1 MPWLAVDF
9 AQRRG
14 VARHCAANRKRGL
27 NVAGMCLT
35 RLRQQSDQRTEA
47 PFMNIT
53 LPILLAGALTGGVIA
68 VADTSFPQ
76 FNPAPGCKAASAIN
90 QSIDLA
96 VSQDY
101 KACMADEDSAKKEL
115 QQSWSKYSA
124 NDKKRCVGQTED
136 GGMPSYVEVQ
146 ECLVV
151 TIGVDVPGDNAPP
164 ANRQKK

>member
-1 MPWLAVDF
+1 
-9 AQRRG
+9 
-14 VARHCAANRKRGL
+14 
-27 NVAGMCLT
+27 
-35 RLRQQSDQRTEA
+35 
-47 PFMNIT
+47 MNIT
-53 LPILLAGALTGGVIA
+53 LPLLLAGALTGGVIP

-115 QQSWSKYSA
+115 QQTWSKYSA
-124 NDKKRCVGQTED
+124 ADKKRCVGQTED

-151 TIGVDVPGDNAPP
+151 TIGVEVPGDNEPP
-164 ANRQKK
+164 VNRQKK

>member
-1 MPWLAVDF
+1 
-9 AQRRG
+9 
-14 VARHCAANRKRGL
+14 
-27 NVAGMCLT
+27 
-35 RLRQQSDQRTEA
+35 
-47 PFMNIT
+47 MNIT

-101 KACMADEDSAKKEL
+101 KACMADEDSAKQEL

-124 NDKKRCVGQTED
+124 ADKRRCVGQTED

-164 ANRQKK
+164 PNRQKK

>member
-1 MPWLAVDF
+1 MWQACGLPDLLAF
-9 AQRRG
+9 R
-14 VARHCAANRKRGL
+14 
-27 NVAGMCLT
+27 
-35 RLRQQSDQRTEA
+35 DQRTEA
-47 PFMNIT
+47 RFMNIT
-53 LPILLAGALTGGVIA
+53 LPILLAGALTGGVIT

-115 QQSWSKYSA
+115 QQTWSKYSA
-124 NDKKRCVGQTED
+124 ADKKRCVGQTED

-164 ANRQKK
+164 PNKQKK